1 MFLKLSADNTE
12 NQEDNEDEKKRNTKL
27 ENELTLSETKI
38 YLRQYFKSYR
48 TEKFFV
54 PNIFVI
60 ESSMIRSK
68 YDTLWEL
75 VCEIQ

>member
-38 YLRQYFKSYR
+38 YPRQYFK
-48 TEKFFV
+48 
-54 PNIFVI
+54 
-60 ESSMIRSK
+60 
-68 YDTLWEL
+68 
-75 VCEIQ
+75 

>member
-38 YLRQYFKSYR
+38 YLRQYFK
-48 TEKFFV
+48 
-54 PNIFVI
+54 
-60 ESSMIRSK
+60 
-68 YDTLWEL
+68 
-75 VCEIQ
+75 